1 MRCPTCIK
9 LGLPAIYF
17 CGKECFT
24 KAWPTHKLLHT
35 LLTSSG
41 PCTLPPPSPPPPLV
55 VLTRHFFG
63 RVRSSFL
70 LAGAAT
76 NISFSHSSTSAADG
90 TRCPSPNGSRSQLV
104 HL

>member
-1 MRCPTCIK
+1 MMKSPHQGCGQAANMRCPTCIK

-41 PCTLPPPSPPPPLV
+41 PCTLPPFPPPPPLV

-63 RVRSSFL
+63 RVRSSFTLRRSDQHL
-70 LAGAAT
+70 LLPL
-76 NISFSHSSTSAADG
+76 FHV
-90 TRCPSPNGSRSQLV
+90 CC
-104 HL
+104 